1 MTLICKTSGITVLLA
16 ASDSERGRVMGVQ
29 WENGAEAPHLLPESC
44 KAPLKIP
51 LGPAATQC
59 LPNSK
64 FGFFMPE
71 KSKLEK

>member
-1 MTLICKTSGITVLLA
+1 
-16 ASDSERGRVMGVQ
+16 MGVQ
-29 WENGAEAPHLLPESC
+29 WENDAEAPHLLPESC